1 MEETEYEKIF
11 EIKELIHINTI
22 DWYCKTILIFGLII
36 AKFFSHQKINYMI
49 TLLNDAPENVAAFN
63 ASGEINQKDFKNIV
77 IPHVKNKLAKFNELN
92 YLLYLNENVAQ
103 TDIAW
108 LTSLLSNLENTKQ
121 CNRAAIVSDDAGIQK
136 ISSLK
141 TAENFKI
148 FPKNNVYN
156 AMYWCNNGNE
166 PEYSEK

>member
-77 IPHVKNKLAKFNELN
+77 IPHVKNKLAFE
-92 YLLYLNENVAQ
+92 
-103 TDIAW
+103 
-108 LTSLLSNLENTKQ
+108 S
-121 CNRAAIVSDDAGIQK
+121 
-136 ISSLK
+136 
-141 TAENFKI
+141 
-148 FPKNNVYN
+148 
-156 AMYWCNNGNE
+156 
-166 PEYSEK
+166 